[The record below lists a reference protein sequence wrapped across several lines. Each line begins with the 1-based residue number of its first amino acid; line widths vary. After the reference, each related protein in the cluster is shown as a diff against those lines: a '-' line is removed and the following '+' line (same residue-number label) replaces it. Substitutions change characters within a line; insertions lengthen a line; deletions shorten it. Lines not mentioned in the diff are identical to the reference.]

1 MSTVRNIDTR
11 KLLYITQ
18 LKISVTCNKFA
29 AVFADRQVFCTP
41 TTDYIIKRINYVINI
56 Y

>member
-1 MSTVRNIDTR
+1 MVRNFDTR

-18 LKISVTCNKFA
+18 LKISVTCNKL
-29 AVFADRQVFCTP
+29 AVDRQVFCTP